1 MKKGIQPKKI
11 RIRNRF
17 KAIVAADFMN
27 YAELQ
32 RAVEEKL
39 KEEFSPSSFL
49 KVMYGDFIS
58 GPKAEAIMNT
68 VAELVKKPVKK
79 LWPEIEEDAA

>member
-1 MKKGIQPKKI
+1 MGKGIQPKKI

-17 KAIVAADFMN
+17 KAIVAADYTS
-27 YAELQ
+27 YADLQ

-39 KEEFSPSSFL
+39 KEEISSSTFL
-49 KVMYGDFIS
+49 KVMYGNFIS

-68 VAELVKKPVKK
+68 VAKLVGKDVKT
-79 LWPEIEEDAA
+79 LWPELEEAA